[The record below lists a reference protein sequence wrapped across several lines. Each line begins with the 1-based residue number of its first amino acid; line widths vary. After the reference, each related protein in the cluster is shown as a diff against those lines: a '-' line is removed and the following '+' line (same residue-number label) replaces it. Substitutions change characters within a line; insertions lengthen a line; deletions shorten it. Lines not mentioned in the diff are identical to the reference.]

1 MQALLETLRQAAIF
15 MVIGRMI
22 LHFFPGEK
30 YDRYGKMMVALVVVS
45 QLAVPLF
52 SFLEEGWRQ
61 TFWER
66 VGQLETDSEM
76 FSGKLA
82 NLMEGE
88 GALVEN
94 GVVLSVEECVR
105 TQARQAGVEVKD
117 VYIEEGVVVITVEKL
132 SGGTPADTGAGQGAI
147 EPVEIQKITWEQG
160 GDESGDVAAKV
171 GAGAQKGRPRE
182 DLAKI
187 FADGLGLKAG
197 RVQVI
202 ERQ

>member
-1 MQALLETLRQAAIF
+1 MQVFLETLRQAAIF

-22 LHFFPGEK
+22 LHFFPGDK

-52 SFLEEGWRQ
+52 SFLEEGWKQ

-76 FSGKLA
+76 FSGQLA
-82 NLMEGE
+82 DLMEGE

-94 GVVLSVEECVR
+94 GMVLSVEECVQK
-105 TQARQAGVEVKD
+105 QAEQAGVEVKD
-117 VYIEEGVVVITVEKL
+117 VYIEDGVVVITVKKL
-132 SGGTPADTGAGQGAI
+132 ADAAPANVLQLQGAI
-147 EPVEIQKITWEQG
+147 EPVEILQISCEEG
-160 GDESGDVAAKV
+160 GTKPKDSVAKA
-171 GAGAQKGRPRE
+171 GAGAQRGRQRE
-182 DLAKI
+182 DLAEI
-187 FADGLGLKAG
+187 FADGLGMKAG
-197 RVQVI
+197 RVEVI